1 MKIAIHQPQYFPW
14 PPYVHKVVS
23 ADIFV
28 YLDTVQ
34 FTKNGVQNRNRIKT
48 PTGAQWLTLPVRH
61 QFGASIRET
70 SIADP
75 GATGKHW
82 KTVVNNYS
90 RTPGFERWRDEL
102 ANLFM
107 SGSGSLS
114 QVAMASTDWMLE
126 KMQARTQRMR
136 ASDISAEGKASALVA
151 SICKALGATTYLTGT
166 GALAYLEPAD
176 FENIGC
182 EIQVQQWQ
190 PFTYSQVYP
199 EIGFV
204 PELSTLDLLLNCPD
218 TAADLVAVAGTWSP
232 HAKAS

>member
-1 MKIAIHQPQYFPW
+1 MKVAIHQPQYFPW

-34 FTKNGVQNRNRIKT
+34 FNKNGLQNRNRIKT

-75 GATGKHW
+75 GAAGKHW

-90 RTPGFERWRDEL
+90 RTAGFERWRDEL

-107 SGSGSLS
+107 SGSLSLS
-114 QVAMASTDWMLE
+114 QMAMASTDWMLE
-126 KMQARTQRMR
+126 KMQVRTQRMR

-166 GALAYLEPAD
+166 GGLAYLEPAD

-190 PFTYSQVYP
+190 PFTYSQGYP

-204 PELSTLDLLLNCPD
+204 PELSTLDLLMNCPD
-218 TAADLVAVAGTWSP
+218 TAADLVAAAGTWSS